1 MTTGKP
7 SRAQRMLDII
17 DRLSRLARSGRQRDE
32 LIPAQREALSY
43 LARANRFSRTPGA
56 LAQYLGTTKGT
67 VSQTLIALER
77 RGFLV
82 KIANPNDA
90 RSVQLDLTEAG
101 QAVLFEAPVET
112 VARAMQSLSG
122 PRRSEIDEAFTN
134 LLTAMV
140 AETGGRPFGICK
152 SCRYFEAE
160 GQHPKGGPHR
170 CRLLDVGLSA
180 ADAELICA
188 EQQAA

>member
-1 MTTGKP
+1 
-7 SRAQRMLDII
+7 MLDII

-67 VSQTLIALER
+67 VSQTLMALER
-77 RGFLV
+77 RGFLAKV
-82 KIANPNDA
+82 ANPADA

-101 QAVLFEAPVET
+101 RAALLEAPVEF
-112 VARAMQSLSG
+112 VARAVQSLPGSK
-122 PRRSEIDEAFTN
+122 RSEVDEAFSS
-134 LLTAMV
+134 LLAAMV
-140 AETGGRPFGICK
+140 AETGGRPFGVCK
-152 SCRYFEAE
+152 SCRYFEVD
-160 GQHPKGGPHR
+160 GQHPEGGPHR
-170 CRLLDVGLSA
+170 CRLLDLPLSA
-180 ADAELICA
+180 TDSELICA

>member
-1 MTTGKP
+1 
-7 SRAQRMLDII
+7 MLDII

-67 VSQTLIALER
+67 ASQTLIALER
-77 RGFLV
+77 RGFIAKV
-82 KIANPNDA
+82 ANPADA
-90 RSVQLDLTEAG
+90 RSVQLELTEAG
-101 QAVLFEAPVET
+101 RTALLEVPVEP

-122 PRRSEIDEAFTN
+122 PRRSDIDEVFTS
-134 LLTAMV
+134 LLAAMV
-140 AETGGRPFGICK
+140 AETGGRSFGVCK
-152 SCRYFEAE
+152 TCRYFEAE

-170 CRLLDVGLSA
+170 CRLLDLPLST
-180 ADAELICA
+180 ADADLICA
-188 EQQAA
+188 EQQLA